1 MSAAVQI
8 LSPTPVKEYQTHQL
22 VKKTPQI
29 WDEETAEICRSA
41 AAFLTLRRRGR
52 RDAVVFD
59 VDGTLVADETHCILP
74 VRILYDAALR
84 QGYKI
89 FIVTARPLTRG
100 NQIFTALMLEKCG
113 IEGYQSMFMRPSSE
127 EHLYRYKVI
136 RRQTIA
142 NLGFNTV
149 MSVGDMPF
157 DFGAYGGRAVEI
169 PRLTT
174 R

>member
-8 LSPTPVKEYQTHQL
+8 LSPTPAKEYRTHQL
-22 VKKTPQI
+22 LKKSPQI

-41 AAFLTLRRRGR
+41 AVFLTLRRRGE
-52 RDAVVFD
+52 RDAVIFD
-59 VDGTLVADETHCILP
+59 VDGTLVANETDCILP
-74 VRILYDAALR
+74 VKKLYDTALK

-89 FIVTARPLTRG
+89 FIVTARPRTLA
-100 NQIFTALMLEKCG
+100 NQIFTALMLERCG
-113 IEGYQSMFMRPSSE
+113 VEGYQSMFMRPSE
-127 EHLYRYKVI
+127 EEDLYRYKGI

-169 PRLTT
+169 PRPAAQ
-174 R
+174 